1 VKLAE
6 DAKNQ
11 EYLDV
16 VEQAK
21 AEVDELAGKIVKNLN
36 IQIPSL
42 DDNA

>member
-6 DAKNQ
+6 DEKNQ
-11 EYLDV
+11 EYLDA